1 MSDKG
6 KHIIYLF
13 IYLTLKQFQFRDY
26 QCVYLSCWISIKH
39 YYLDLNMYVL
49 FMYINPQSSENVL
62 CVYNTHTHMHPKAH
76 TRMTMFFMSSQK
88 YWYKRF
94 GGVNFKSLYSKQKR
108 RRFYVNDVCSR
119 SLIFKE
125 RCPNVW
131 LTCKDFVSNCDEQNM
146 LQNTKLVQF
155 YYTHAQFMGVFL
167 LYFSV

>member
-1 MSDKG
+1 
-6 KHIIYLF
+6 
-13 IYLTLKQFQFRDY
+13 
-26 QCVYLSCWISIKH
+26 
-39 YYLDLNMYVL
+39 MYVL

-62 CVYNTHTHMHPKAH
+62 CVPTHTRTCTQKH

-108 RRFYVNDVCSR
+108 RRFYVNDACSR

-146 LQNTKLVQF
+146 LRNTKLVQF
-155 YYTHAQFMGVFL
+155 YYTHAQL
-167 LYFSV
+167 LGCYYCTFRCTSYVPLI